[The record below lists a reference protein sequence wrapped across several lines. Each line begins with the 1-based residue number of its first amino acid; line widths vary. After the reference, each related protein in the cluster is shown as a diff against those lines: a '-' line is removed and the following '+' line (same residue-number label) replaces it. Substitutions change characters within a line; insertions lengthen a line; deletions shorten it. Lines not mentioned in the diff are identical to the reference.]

1 MKVRKDS
8 YLCGP
13 LALSMTADK
22 ELTLLDFSHLSCS
35 QALSIFATSQS
46 PPALEALPHL
56 YEGAMSD
63 SAQHIPSWLLK
74 PSLSAP
80 QAHLVALG
88 LTASYVGG
96 MYLARPGSSRGPTR
110 PGKESSTKKDVA
122 VKERYSETRRSRYTR
137 RTRGQEQ
144 VEIRSRQFTGDAAAG
159 SVDSPATDAV
169 ASTSENV
176 QIDLVDLDP
185 INSAG
190 SVPGSHEETGED
202 HGSAARSSR
211 FGADGSPELHESRHT
226 APSPGQEERTDN
238 SDDDDDMNAGIGE
251 DDVDSS
257 SSSLPPGFPAPGDR
271 DHPLTIRSRVR
282 AVMVSTGL
290 GMLGMGVLVGR
301 GSEGAW
307 WGGAVS
313 SC

>member
-1 MKVRKDS
+1 M
-8 YLCGP
+8 L
-13 LALSMTADK
+13 
-22 ELTLLDFSHLSCS
+22 
-35 QALSIFATSQS
+35 
-46 PPALEALPHL
+46 
-56 YEGAMSD
+56 SD
-63 SAQHIPSWLLK
+63 SAHDVPSWLLT
-74 PSLSAP
+74 PALSAP

-96 MYLARPGSSRGPTR
+96 MYLARPGSTRGPACA
-110 PGKESSTKKDVA
+110 GKESSTKKDVA

-144 VEIRSRQFTGDAAAG
+144 VEIRSRQFAEDAAAG
-159 SVDSPATDAV
+159 SVDSPAADAV

-190 SVPGSHEETGED
+190 SVPGSHEETGEN

-211 FGADGSPELHESRHT
+211 FGADGSPELHESRHPG
-226 APSPGQEERTDN
+226 PSSGREEGTGD
-238 SDDDDDMNAGIGE
+238 DDDDDMNPGTGE
-251 DDVDSS
+251 DDVDCSS

-290 GMLGMGVLVGR
+290 GMVGMGVLVGR
-301 GSEGAW
+301 GLEGAW
-307 WGGAVS
+307 WGGVVS